1 MKTRILLI
9 FASFLFK
16 ITVLSAQEI
25 KGRVYAADE
34 NRPLVGATM
43 RVLTEDSVYVTGFTT
58 DQKGRFRS
66 DVKLDNFRLEISY
79 VGYEKNVVLV
89 QNRDRRNL
97 DLGVISLVLDSI
109 SLGSVEVV
117 AQGMVHKTGKI
128 MAYPSTKQVE
138 AATSS
143 LGLLKSMML
152 KQLYVD

>member
-79 VGYEKNVVLV
+79 
-89 QNRDRRNL
+89 
-97 DLGVISLVLDSI
+97 
-109 SLGSVEVV
+109 
-117 AQGMVHKTGKI
+117 
-128 MAYPSTKQVE
+128 
-138 AATSS
+138 
-143 LGLLKSMML
+143 
-152 KQLYVD
+152 